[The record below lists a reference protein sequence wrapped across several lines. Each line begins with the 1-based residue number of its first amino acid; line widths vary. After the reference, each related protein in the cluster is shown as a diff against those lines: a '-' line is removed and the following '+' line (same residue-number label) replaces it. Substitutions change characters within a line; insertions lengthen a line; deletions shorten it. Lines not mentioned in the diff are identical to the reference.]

1 VILVHLVMV
10 RIHVLHLMEVLVF
23 VIPQI
28 ILIIILIWVE
38 IKRRYDKEV

>member
-1 VILVHLVMV
+1 
-10 RIHVLHLMEVLVF
+10 MEVLFF